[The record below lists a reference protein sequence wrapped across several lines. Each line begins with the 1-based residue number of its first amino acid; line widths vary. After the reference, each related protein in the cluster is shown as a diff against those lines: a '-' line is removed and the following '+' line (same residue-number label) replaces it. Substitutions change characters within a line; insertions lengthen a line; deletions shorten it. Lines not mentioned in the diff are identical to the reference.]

1 MKKVVL
7 VRLTYLFAVVVL
19 GAAFLAFVSPQ
30 DQKVGGPWD
39 IPAKYKEM
47 KNPYAGDK
55 SLTKVG
61 KGLYI
66 KHCKSCHGAEGL
78 GDGTKAAALKT
89 YPGDFTDPDFKEQPA
104 GELYFKSIIG
114 RDEMPNFEKK
124 IPDDEDQWAVIMY
137 MLTLE

>member
-1 MKKVVL
+1 MKKAL
-7 VRLTYLFAVVVL
+7 IRLTYVFSVL
-19 GAAFLAFVSPQ
+19 ILSGAFLAFVTPQ
-30 DQKVGGPWD
+30 DQKIGGPWD

-55 SLTKVG
+55 SLIKVG
-61 KGLYI
+61 KTLYV

-89 YPGDFTDPDFKEQPA
+89 YPGDFTAPEFKEQSA
-104 GELYFKSIIG
+104 GDLYFKSIIG